1 MTLYYAQTKSWTLQS
16 RCDCYL
22 ASTFRP
28 GVVVLVTGSGWKQGK
43 LIEERI
49 NDIPYDSVFV
59 LSSDCV
65 EWVTLGWSFLLFYI
79 IVVVII
85 LFYFFFSKE
94 RHHCVCQL
102 PLASFSLVAQ
112 SNISSS
118 SEMSQGGG
126 GAQGNIWKKG
136 DILGFETKCKK
147 QQVHKG
153 HFG

>member
-1 MTLYYAQTKSWTLQS
+1 MT
-16 RCDCYL
+16 
-22 ASTFRP
+22 
-28 GVVVLVTGSGWKQGK
+28 
-43 LIEERI
+43 
-49 NDIPYDSVFV
+49 VF
-59 LSSDCV
+59 LPSDCV
-65 EWVTLGWSFLLFYI
+65 EWVTSGCSRLLFYI
-79 IVVVII
+79 IVVVN
-85 LFYFFFSKE
+85 FFFFLAK
-94 RHHCVCQL
+94 RGTALCQL

-136 DILGFETKCKK
+136 NILGFESKCKK